1 MRISVIGA
9 GDCAGEVYER
19 AREVGRLLAERGHTL
34 ICGGLGGV
42 MEAASKGACL
52 AGGRVIGILPGSDP
66 GEANPF
72 VTCPVS
78 TEMGMMRNYLVVQN
92 GEAAIAVSG
101 GYGTLSETAMALK
114 LGRRVIC
121 LGGWTGIDG
130 VEVAQTPEEAVELA
144 EGKEP
149 GSRLVAGSDSET
161 S

>member
-1 MRISVIGA
+1 
-9 GDCAGEVYER
+9 
-19 AREVGRLLAERGHTL
+19 
-34 ICGGLGGV
+34 